1 MADWSKKVP
10 RILGG
15 DVRAVVETTP
25 RAVWSTNEAS
35 IYFDVS
41 HDEDRGHYVGFY
53 LSVDDIR
60 EILKAVEDA

>member
-1 MADWSKKVP
+1 MASWSKTVP

-15 DVRAVVETTP
+15 DVRVVAEKVG
-25 RAVWSTNEAS
+25 RSRWSNDEAS

-41 HDEDRGHYVGFY
+41 HDEDRGHYIGFY